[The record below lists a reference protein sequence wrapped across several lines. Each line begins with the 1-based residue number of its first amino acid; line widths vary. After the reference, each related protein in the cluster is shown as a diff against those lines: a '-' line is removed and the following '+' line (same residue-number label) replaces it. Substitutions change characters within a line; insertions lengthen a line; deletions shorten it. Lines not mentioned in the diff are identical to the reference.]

1 MEEEENGMNERKN
14 EHVAGRL
21 RCMLGGSTYSTMN
34 GFEGGGGGGG
44 GGGGWK
50 GRTREENEMDK
61 ENEEGETGGRRRALE
76 VNQK

>member
-44 GGGGWK
+44 WK

-61 ENEEGETGGRRRALE
+61 ENEEGETDGRRRALE